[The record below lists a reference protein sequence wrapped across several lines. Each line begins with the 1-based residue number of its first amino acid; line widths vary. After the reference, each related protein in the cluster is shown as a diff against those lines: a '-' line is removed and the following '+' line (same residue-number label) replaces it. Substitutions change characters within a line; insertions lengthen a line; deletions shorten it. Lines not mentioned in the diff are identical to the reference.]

1 MTPGVRACARA
12 LAAFMAER
20 CPWPLLLAV
29 AGALVLGPA
38 LAAGREAP
46 GALAAATASVALG
59 LLLLRIAD
67 DLADLERDRRLHPRR
82 GLPSGRID
90 PAALGRS
97 LPPGLALLVLLN
109 PGPGLWAVLGGLGW
123 YAGYYRLRRRLPATL
138 RPWLVNAVFPL
149 AVFYGA
155 GAFSAAS
162 LWLAA
167 FVGLA
172 VVGHDYAHEVR
183 APAEQRQEPD
193 FPSARWGPRGAA
205 LAGILLYLAASA
217 AAVGAWIALGRPPLF
232 GIALLAA
239 AGGLAPRLWALWRR
253 PAAASARR
261 LYVAGFV
268 YFLLPL
274 AVLPLQPL
282 MATPGATP

>member
-1 MTPGVRACARA
+1 MSRSVRASARA
-12 LAAFMAER
+12 LTAFMAER
-20 CPWPLLLAV
+20 CPWPVLLGV

-38 LAAGREAP
+38 LASGRQAP
-46 GALAAATASVALG
+46 AALAAASASVALG
-59 LLLLRIAD
+59 LLLLRITD
-67 DLADLERDRRLHPRR
+67 DLADLERDRRLAPRR

-90 PAALGRS
+90 PAALGRT
-97 LPPGLALLVLLN
+97 LLPGLVLLVLLN
-109 PGPGLWAVLGGLGW
+109 PGPGLWAVLVGLGW
-123 YAGYYRLRRRLPATL
+123 YAAYYRFRRRLPATL

-149 AVFYGA
+149 AVLYGA
-155 GAFSAAS
+155 GGASVAS

-183 APAEQRQEPD
+183 APAEEGHQQD
-193 FPSARWGPRGAA
+193 SASARWGPGRAA

-217 AAVGAWIALGRPPLF
+217 AGVGAWIALQRPALF

-239 AGGLAPRLWALWRR
+239 TGGLAPRLWALWRR
-253 PAAASARR
+253 PAAGSAGQ

-274 AVLPLQPL
+274 AILPLEPL
-282 MATPGATP
+282 VAGPGAAP